1 MMSGLVD
8 MILNM
13 VVTLAVV
20 AGFIFIAVVIF
31 GKMREK
37 PLEWPELDTF
47 GEPTEIWMDGMED
60 LEVFPQYGYHRYRD
74 VYMNMR
80 RIPVVVLGPEIVNDQ
95 LAYKYVDVKTGEEA
109 MDLPQFIMLLG
120 TDKPAKIVSF

>member
-1 MMSGLVD
+1 MTSLVD
-8 MILNM
+8 IILNL

-20 AGFIFIAVVIF
+20 VGFIFIAVMLL

-37 PLEWPELDTF
+37 PMQWPDLAQY
-47 GEPTEIWMDGMED
+47 GEPEEIWLDGMED
-60 LEVFPQYGYHRYRD
+60 LDVFPQYGYHRYRD

-80 RIPVVVLGPEIVNDQ
+80 RIPVVVLAPVIVNDQ
-95 LAYKYVDVKTGEEA
+95 LAYKYIDIKTGEEA

-120 TDKPAKIVSF
+120 TDTPAKIVSF